1 MRLTFTRTNL
11 FGGEHLTGGGVG
23 SAPPRAYLTRLNVRG
38 GKLGPSSPR
47 LSDSFPQRTPSSPSR
62 LLSPR
67 RVRSEVGQSMWSA
80 QVARTTPGTV
90 TALGRWGAS
99 PMASPRE
106 GTKRRAGQVI
116 LVTEA
121 LEPPGASAAWTLAQ
135 GAVSV
140 GQHLCHL
147 PLRLPFLPGASSGS
161 PEGRV
166 LSLEPHLD
174 KWRPACSS

>member
-1 MRLTFTRTNL
+1 MKICQ
-11 FGGEHLTGGGVG
+11 GEEGALVCCGAVVHTDSTGRHII
-23 SAPPRAYLTRLNVRG
+23 SAR
-38 GKLGPSSPR
+38 
-47 LSDSFPQRTPSSPSR
+47 
-62 LLSPR
+62 PR